1 MTETNRSVP
10 ATPLLAGWAVRNITP
25 DKPVQLQGQHHER
38 ISTHVNDP
46 CLATAL
52 VLQSQPT
59 AGKPDHVMMVSC
71 DLCMIPRVLIDRIR
85 ESLVKRL
92 PAVDPAKLLV
102 HATHTHTGPVIT
114 NDRFAIRTDTTSTP
128 DENAAILIENVVDAV
143 VEAWEN
149 RQPVCLS
156 RALGHAAIG
165 YNRRILYADGSARM
179 YGNVDTPEFRSF
191 EGASDPGIEIF
202 YLHDEENRLRLIATS
217 VACPSQVVENKY
229 FVSADFWGAARALV
243 HKRHGADVVLYGM
256 TSAAGDQSP
265 RDLVRRNRNEPNMR
279 DIDGMQEMGRRLVNA
294 IDDAMAHARIQVG
307 NANVLS
313 HHVEELALPIRMVT
327 AEDAA
332 EAKTYLAQFDGKPQP
347 APGTREATWINQQQ
361 NVIKRFDLQ
370 GKDPVYSFDLH
381 VIRIGDLV
389 IANNPFELYLDYG
402 LRIKARSM
410 AEQTF
415 LIQLAGDRG
424 LYLPTAKAIAGGH
437 YGAKIANNKVGPEGG
452 DKLVDTTVERIQQLF
467 SQNK

>member
-1 MTETNRSVP
+1 MTETPLSRP
-10 ATPLLAGWAVRNITP
+10 AVSMLAGWAVRNITP
-25 DKPVQLQGQHHER
+25 AKPVQLQGQHYER

-52 VLQSQPT
+52 VLQSQPSE
-59 AGKPDHVMMVSC
+59 GNPDHVMMVSC
-71 DLCMIPRVLIDRIR
+71 DLCMIPRELIERIR
-85 ESLVKRL
+85 IRLADRL

-102 HATHTHTGPVIT
+102 HATHTHTGPVIA
-114 NDRFAIRTDTTSTP
+114 NDRFAARPDTTSTP
-128 DENAAILIENVVDAV
+128 DENADLLIEQVVAAV
-143 VEAWEN
+143 AEAWEN

-165 YNRRILYADGSARM
+165 YNRRIVYADGSARM

-202 YLHDEENRLRLIATS
+202 YLHDEENRLRLIAAS
-217 VACPSQVVENKY
+217 VACPSQVIENKQ

-243 HKRHGADVVLYGM
+243 HERHGADVVLYGM

-279 DIDGMQEMGRRLVNA
+279 DMDGMQEMGRRLVNA
-294 IDDAMAHARIQVG
+294 IDDAMAHTRIQIG
-307 NANVLS
+307 SESVLH
-313 HHVEELALPIRMVT
+313 HHVEELALPMRMVT
-327 AEDAA
+327 AEDVA

-347 APGTREATWINQQQ
+347 APGTREATWMNQQQ
-361 NVIKRFDLQ
+361 EVINRFDVQ
-370 GKDPVYSFDLH
+370 GENPVYRFDLH

-424 LYLPTAKAIAGGH
+424 SYLPTAKAIAGGH

-467 SQNK
+467 SQHQ